1 MVFLVPGYLVGGIT
15 AVRENLE
22 IAVLIIIVGTL
33 LILPLELLRDKIA
46 AKRRALTK

>member
-1 MVFLVPGYLVGGIT
+1 
-15 AVRENLE
+15 VRENLE